1 MDKKIITISRQCGSG
16 GHTIGQEVAKRLGI
30 HFYDKK
36 IVETVAKR
44 SGLSTEFIEDQ
55 GEYQSPSLL
64 YTIATNI
71 SFGYNTFHKE
81 NMPLPDQIEIFQT
94 ELIKELAE
102 KESCVIVGRGAD
114 YILKDR
120 QDCLHVFIY
129 GDIEERKKRVISE
142 HGIAEGEAETLVS
155 WRDKKRA
162 RHYKHYTDREWGK
175 ADNYN
180 ICLDSSY
187 LGLEFCIDSIL
198 RAVQGRE
205 TENAHNI

>member
-16 GHTIGQEVAKRLGI
+16 GHTIGQDVAKRLGI
-30 HFYDKK
+30 PFYDKK
-36 IVETVAKR
+36 IVESVAKR
-44 SGLSTEFIEDQ
+44 SGLSEEFIVEQ
-55 GEYQSPSLL
+55 GEYHSHSLL

-71 SFGYNTFHKE
+71 SSGYNTFHKE

-120 QDCLHVFIY
+120 RDCLHVFIY
-129 GDIEERKKRVISE
+129 GNIDDRKKRVISE
-142 HGIAEGEAETLVS
+142 HGIAENEAEALVS

-162 RHYKHYTDREWGK
+162 QHYKYYTDRSWGM
-175 ADNYN
+175 ASNYN
-180 ICLDSSY
+180 LCLDSSC
-187 LGLEFCIDSIL
+187 LGVESCVDFIL
-198 RAVQGRE
+198 RAVQERE
-205 TENAHNI
+205 VEK